1 MSEQTEQSKE
11 QPSKVTQRVSKC
23 LRNKKLNYQRVS
35 EEFIFGIV
43 LPEEEST
50 VAVHGGLYLNHQLMV
65 F

>member
-1 MSEQTEQSKE
+1 MS
-11 QPSKVTQRVSKC
+11 
-23 LRNKKLNYQRVS
+23 KKKNQNYQRVS

-50 VAVHGGLYLNHQLMV
+50 VAVHGRLYLNHQLVV

>member
-1 MSEQTEQSKE
+1 MLFLQALYFNKM
-11 QPSKVTQRVSKC
+11 PSRVTWQVKKC
-23 LRNKKLNYQRVS
+23 VRKNNYQGVS

-50 VAVHGGLYLNHQLMV
+50 VAVHGGLDLNHQLMV

>member
-1 MSEQTEQSKE
+1 MTH
-11 QPSKVTQRVSKC
+11 RVKRH
-23 LRNKKLNYQRVS
+23 LRKSNYQRAS

-50 VAVHGGLYLNHQLMV
+50 VAVHRGLDLNHQLVV